1 MTNNSNK
8 PVIFLAF
15 ANDRDDTVGY
25 LRNLPD
31 EARRLRDVLETAE
44 RAGLCEVVVR
54 SNSTAGDI
62 FKVFQDPRY
71 RNRVAI
77 FHYGGHANGYQLL
90 LESAAGQVAMADAGG
105 FAAFLAQQ
113 QGLQLVFLNGC
124 STQLQTQALL
134 DANITAVIS
143 TSRAID
149 DKVATDF
156 AFQFYQG
163 LAGGATI
170 RTAFREAEA
179 SVQMASGGTTRSLY
193 FGAKDNTASPG
204 ETDRWP
210 WSLTI
215 REGSEHADQW
225 NLPWAVD
232 DPLFGLPKLPE
243 QDLPESPYRHLHWFT
258 RKDAEIFFGR
268 GHQIHELYDRL
279 TAPSTAPI
287 MLFYGQSGVGKS
299 SILDAGLIPRL
310 EQDYEVRYLRRG
322 DSGLLNT
329 LKQAFLPEAADLPI
343 EDAWRVKE
351 EQLGKPLIVFLDQV
365 EEIFTRP
372 LADMPDELE
381 QLLKAVQAIFSDP
394 NRRPQGKLVLGF
406 RKEWLAELEAQLVV
420 YELPRTKVFLEAL
433 DRRGIIEVVRGPV
446 RSARLRERY
455 GLTIDDGL
463 AEIIADDLLEDRGSA
478 IAPTLQILLTKM
490 WARATEANYER
501 PQFNQNLY
509 QQMKRDGILLRDFL
523 NQQIAAFG
531 QQYPEVVNSGLLLD
545 IIALHTT
552 PLGTADQCSVED
564 LQRQYAHLGSIL
576 PAILQ
581 RCQDLYLLT
590 VATSAQKDSVR
601 TTRLAHDT
609 LAPIVR
615 EQFDHSDK
623 PGQRARRILDN
634 RSVDWAGE
642 QRGTPLDEA
651 DLKMVENGEAGTH
664 VWNVTEQKLVNAS
677 RELRGRLQRTR
688 KILKVVGA
696 VAVAA
701 IVGLG
706 GFGWWNFNQAQTAI
720 RRVEETNIELTKE
733 KKETELALK
742 KATQAKETSEQIL
755 SVIEGKAEKDVVIHG
770 VLMEAYAITIR
781 YLEQERLKD
790 SKDTQIDRE
799 LAELSIGYAWH
810 LNDHGE
816 SDLAIAAYSRSLE
829 LLTDLSKADPSDP
842 KVALRCAFVMNNISW
857 CYQTK
862 GDNESALKQA
872 EKTLQVRKQLLEKFP
887 NEFEAKRQVSVSLGN
902 LGTLYSELGRTDEG
916 IECSLKGMAIEEELW
931 REHPNNRW
939 VGLNLSN
946 SLANLSQ
953 DYFANK
959 NVERA
964 IELKTRAYELRK
976 VLYDDAKAGKPS
988 EDGLGFFNFE
998 DKYGKIAFELA
1009 GLLVTVDAKNQRI
1022 DDYLKTALDILGKI
1036 HQRNTE
1042 NDEYRSL
1049 YASALE
1055 VEARCFL
1062 SRGESENAL
1071 KSVES
1076 SHAVAVGKAGAEAE
1090 KLANPEHAML
1100 RDQQL
1105 SSTALLAYCLALA
1118 HESDRSRDSILEA
1131 AELYCRN
1138 SLVAVD
1144 ENQELPADLNNAVEV
1159 LGNQIMDDPRVI
1171 VLLKEKETKVL
1182 PKTFQQLRSVFVK

>member
-1 MTNNSNK
+1 MMKSSSLNDFENLPGSDVEGTFFYMAKCNK

-44 RAGLCEVVVR
+44 RAGLCEVV
-54 SNSTAGDI
+54 SLQNCTAADI

-179 SVQMASGGTTRSLY
+179 SVQMASEGTTRSLY

-268 GHQIHELYDRL
+268 GHQIRELYDRL

-329 LKQAFLPEAADLPI
+329 LKQAFIPEAADLPI
-343 EDAWRVKE
+343 EDAWRANE
-351 EQLGKPLIVFLDQV
+351 EQLHKPLIVFLDQV
-365 EEIFTRP
+365 EELFTRP

-463 AEIIADDLLEDRGSA
+463 AEIIAADLLEDRGSA

-501 PQFNQNLY
+501 PQFSQDLY
-509 QQMKRDGILLRDFL
+509 LQMKRDGILLRDFL
-523 NQQIAAFG
+523 NQQIASFRQRFPDA
-531 QQYPEVVNSGLLLD
+531 VDSGLLLD
-545 IIALHTT
+545 IVAMHTT
-552 PLGTADQCSVED
+552 PLGTANQCSIAQ
-564 LQRQYAHLGSIL
+564 LQTEYAHLGATL
-576 PAILQ
+576 AGILQ
-581 RCQDLYLLT
+581 HCQDLYLLT
-590 VATSAQKDSVR
+590 MSTSAQKESSDS
-601 TTRLAHDT
+601 TRLAHDT
-609 LAPIVR
+609 LAPLVR

-634 RSVDWAGE
+634 RAVDWSTNSE
-642 QRGTPLDEA
+642 GTPLGIA
-651 DLKMVENGEAGTH
+651 DLALVEKGASGTR
-664 VWNVTEQKLVNAS
+664 VFNSAERRLLKAS
-677 RELRGRLQRTR
+677 RELRDRLTRIRRWVKWGATAAVFVIVCLVSIAILKGIEAQQSLITARQSVEAMLKLYLQIPEKAGEIAAAETPAKAHAAFERLEKDGIPTSLRITSPEIANAIR
-688 KILKVVGA
+688 KIKHLLPSQVDENGA
-696 VAVAA
+696 
-701 IVGLG
+701 
-706 GFGWWNFNQAQTAI
+706 
-720 RRVEETNIELTKE
+720 
-733 KKETELALK
+733 
-742 KATQAKETSEQIL
+742 
-755 SVIEGKAEKDVVIHG
+755 
-770 VLMEAYAITIR
+770 
-781 YLEQERLKD
+781 
-790 SKDTQIDRE
+790 
-799 LAELSIGYAWH
+799 
-810 LNDHGE
+810 
-816 SDLAIAAYSRSLE
+816 
-829 LLTDLSKADPSDP
+829 
-842 KVALRCAFVMNNISW
+842 
-857 CYQTK
+857 
-862 GDNESALKQA
+862 
-872 EKTLQVRKQLLEKFP
+872 
-887 NEFEAKRQVSVSLGN
+887 
-902 LGTLYSELGRTDEG
+902 
-916 IECSLKGMAIEEELW
+916 
-931 REHPNNRW
+931 
-939 VGLNLSN
+939 
-946 SLANLSQ
+946 ANLSEGCKSAILELVK
-953 DYFANK
+953 FARQAWESRV
-959 NVERA
+959 VERDEGKFEDNPSWESRVVERNEGKLEDYRLSQQKSLERDIITSKLCDRAVSVTWA
-964 IELKTRAYELRK
+964 IAHATNQTEMMRYRPEFERLYWAELYWLELEEQSQN
-976 VLYDDAKAGKPS
+976 S
-988 EDGLGFFNFE
+988 EKRSPLEEAMVAFRRDGLKGWE
-998 DKYGKIAFELA
+998 LEKASIADL
-1009 GLLVTVDAKNQRI
+1009 
-1022 DDYLKTALDILGKI
+1022 
-1036 HQRNTE
+1036 
-1042 NDEYRSL
+1042 
-1049 YASALE
+1049 
-1055 VEARCFL
+1055 
-1062 SRGESENAL
+1062 
-1071 KSVES
+1071 
-1076 SHAVAVGKAGAEAE
+1076 E
-1090 KLANPEHAML
+1090 KLAKEVS
-1100 RDQQL
+1100 RCCI
-1105 SSTALLAYCLALA
+1105 ALT
-1118 HESDRSRDSILEA
+1118 SK
-1131 AELYCRN
+1131 
-1138 SLVAVD
+1138 
-1144 ENQELPADLNNAVEV
+1144 Q
-1159 LGNQIMDDPRVI
+1159 
-1171 VLLKEKETKVL
+1171 
-1182 PKTFQQLRSVFVK
+1182 